1 MIEDKDTFM
10 FHFPLEI
17 CTKYVTSLS
26 LSTHCPYI
34 GSSFVFLRKENRQQ
48 MVVIRLRAAQRNS
61 QRNEILSFV
70 MHIIILAKT
79 CVFCPDLGRRT
90 DPRLHRAQGALFSL
104 RFPLEMWK

>member
-26 LSTHCPYI
+26 LSTHHPHI
-34 GSSFVFLRKENRQQ
+34 GSSFGFLKKENRQQ
-48 MVVIRLRAAQRNS
+48 MVVIRLRVAKRNS
-61 QRNEILSFV
+61 QQNEILSFV

-79 CVFCPDLGRRT
+79 YVHCPNLGRQT
-90 DPRLHRAQGALFSL
+90 NPRLCRAQGALFSV
-104 RFPLEMWK
+104 